1 MVIQW
6 VSSEKTPKKQHGDVL
21 KIKSPIHVRFFSKR
35 NFPISTLDGKV
46 GWSQHVSNRMEPK
59 HRKFHHIKHTVS
71 NCNVHSCLLCFQ
83 DEKGIEAGFFGWH
96 GFFMNPGELFEFF
109 FGGVWRTFT
118 VPLKEKKDPSTS
130 EVMDIF
136 PGRLLFSSHFWR
148 WFSRRRRK
156 KQLMNNKMQEEST
169 PTFGSARL
177 VRNPWATCPSVL
189 ECGESR
195 QWSENPD
202 HWLPGFGGLIN
213 LFCSLWFEWCKHRF
227 PRKPQGTHNQQ
238 IDRFFEKDNWTIVEQ
253 LRKNDGVAVAPTK
266 RFRKFRSCSTLLPP
280 CRVEPEM
287 EAEKS
292 RCPRESSRKKP

>member
-1 MVIQW
+1 MGRLDEANTYPTGWNQSTGNFTISNIPYPTVMC
-6 VSSEKTPKKQHGDVL
+6 
-21 KIKSPIHVRFFSKR
+21 IHVCFVSRMKR
-35 NFPISTLDGKV
+35 ALRRGFLDGMDFSWIQV
-46 GWSQHVSNRMEPK
+46 NFLS
-59 HRKFHHIKHTVS
+59 
-71 NCNVHSCLLCFQ
+71 
-83 DEKGIEAGFFGWH
+83 
-96 GFFMNPGELFEFF
+96 FF
-109 FGGVWRTFT
+109 FFLGCEGHSQF
-118 VPLKEKKDPSTS
+118 PLKKKIQALRRWWTFFQADFYFLP
-130 EVMDIF
+130 IF
-136 PGRLLFSSHFWR
+136 GGGFQEGEE
-148 WFSRRRRK
+148 K
-156 KQLMNNKMQEEST
+156 KQLMNNKIQEEST

-189 ECGESR
+189 ECGESW

-213 LFCSLWFEWCKHRF
+213 LLCSLWFEWYKHRF

-292 RCPRESSRKKP
+292 RCQRESSRKKP

>member
-1 MVIQW
+1 MGRLDEANTYPTGWNQSTGNFTISNIPYPTVMC
-6 VSSEKTPKKQHGDVL
+6 
-21 KIKSPIHVRFFSKR
+21 IHVCFVSRMKR
-35 NFPISTLDGKV
+35 ALRRGFLDGMDFSWIQV
-46 GWSQHVSNRMEPK
+46 NFLS
-59 HRKFHHIKHTVS
+59 
-71 NCNVHSCLLCFQ
+71 
-83 DEKGIEAGFFGWH
+83 
-96 GFFMNPGELFEFF
+96 FF
-109 FGGVWRTFT
+109 FFFWGCEGHSQF
-118 VPLKEKKDPSTS
+118 PLKKKIQALRRWWTFFQADFYFLP
-130 EVMDIF
+130 IF
-136 PGRLLFSSHFWR
+136 GGGFQEGEE
-148 WFSRRRRK
+148 K
-156 KQLMNNKMQEEST
+156 KQLMNNKIQEEST

-189 ECGESR
+189 ECGESW

-213 LFCSLWFEWCKHRF
+213 LLCSLWFEWYKHRF

-253 LRKNDGVAVAPTK
+253 LRKNDGAAVAPTK

-292 RCPRESSRKKP
+292 RCQRESSRKKP

>member
-1 MVIQW
+1 MGLDEANTYPTGWNQ
-6 VSSEKTPKKQHGDVL
+6 
-21 KIKSPIHVRFFSKR
+21 
-35 NFPISTLDGKV
+35 STG
-46 GWSQHVSNRMEPK
+46 N
-59 HRKFHHIKHTVS
+59 FHHIKHTVS

-83 DEKGIEAGFFGWH
+83 DEKGIEAGFLDGMDFSWIQVN
-96 GFFMNPGELFEFF
+96 FWSSFF
-109 FGGVWRTFT
+109 FGGRTFT
-118 VPLKEKKDPSTS
+118 VPLKKKIQALRRWWTFFQADFYFLP
-130 EVMDIF
+130 IF
-136 PGRLLFSSHFWR
+136 GGGFQEGEE
-148 WFSRRRRK
+148 K
-156 KQLMNNKMQEEST
+156 KQLMNNKIQEEST

-189 ECGESR
+189 ECGESW

-213 LFCSLWFEWCKHRF
+213 LFCSLWFEWCKHRI

-292 RCPRESSRKKP
+292 RCQRESSRKKP